1 MSMRRR
7 ATSARRRE
15 QDAKPRSAYEGI
27 ENRVCLKVDAAG
39 RLLIPAEMRSAMG
52 LSEDGAVLAWLDQG
66 ELRVV
71 GTQVAAGR
79 AQQLART
86 KLGPN
91 PRLVDELI
99 ADRREEA
106 RREAENG

>member
-1 MSMRRR
+1 MSMRQRAPSGRR
-7 ATSARRRE
+7 GRA
-15 QDAKPRSAYEGI
+15 AKPSPAYEGI

-39 RLLIPAEMRSAMG
+39 RLLIPAEMRSSME
-52 LSEDGAVLAWLDQG
+52 LSGGGAVLAWLDHG

-71 GTQVAAGR
+71 GTEVAARR

-91 PRLVDELI
+91 ARLAEELI
-99 ADRREEA
+99 ADRRAEA

>member
-1 MSMRRR
+1 MSMRQRASAGRR
-7 ATSARRRE
+7 GQA
-15 QDAKPRSAYEGI
+15 AKPSPSYEGI

-39 RLLIPAEMRSAMG
+39 RMLIPAEMRSSMG
-52 LSEDGAVLAWLDQG
+52 LSEGGAVLAWLDHG

-71 GTQVAAGR
+71 GTEVAAQR
-79 AQQLART
+79 AQQLARV

-91 PRLVDELI
+91 ARLAEELI
-99 ADRREEA
+99 ADRRAEA